1 MVVNLDEHGMVV
13 GEDSS
18 NRDSKDGV
26 IREMEV
32 DVVFSIPSAVEFY
45 RTLGEN
51 LRALRA
57 IQ

>member
-1 MVVNLDEHGMVV
+1 
-13 GEDSS
+13 
-18 NRDSKDGV
+18 
-26 IREMEV
+26 MEV

-57 IQ
+57 MQ